1 MKRLLIILLLLSS
14 CSVAVRKPAHK
25 PLHFFACSR
34 WVDYNKD
41 GIYDYNEF
49 ENIKNTFHAAENVL
63 FVGFVSDLP
72 LGTSLRFRLYAPD
85 GSLAHEVE
93 QPLLFRKTLIHTEY
107 TAGALVSEKSAG
119 IWEAVWDVDNEVVAD
134 IEVKFVY

>member
-1 MKRLLIILLLLSS
+1 MSS
-14 CSVAVRKPAHK
+14 CSVANKKPSHRPIK
-25 PLHFFACSR
+25 FFACNA

-49 ENIKNTFHAAENVL
+49 KNIKNTFHAPESVM
-63 FVGFVSDLP
+63 FVGFVSDLM

-93 QPLLFRKTLIHTEY
+93 QPMLYRKTLIHTEY
-107 TAGALVSEKSAG
+107 TAGALISEKSEG
-119 IWEAVWDVDNEVVAD
+119 IWEAVWDVEDEVIAD
-134 IEVKFVY
+134 IEVKLVY